1 MAMSDLRITFG
12 ELPGISRFVNLV
24 RFGFV
29 QLCVAA
35 IDILYVG
42 CLFDPGGYY
51 SYLHFSCSYMI
62 LLCLVVANHVFDCVA
77 LAYCLWSVL

>member
-1 MAMSDLRITFG
+1 MLLHLRRTLLTVLYF
-12 ELPGISRFVNLV
+12 
-24 RFGFV
+24 
-29 QLCVAA
+29 VAA

-77 LAYCLWSVL
+77 LAYSLWSVL